1 MYEDRLSSR
10 IFEVKLSEDGGVMCG
25 LCPIKSKVKI
35 VSPQGDPRAAI
46 MIVGESPGSEEL
58 LRGIPFCGASGEF
71 LFEYLGW
78 LVPGA
83 YGFEDFLHKR
93 EAYLYI
99 TNACLCSAKCPVK
112 TIRDN
117 FCIPRLRKE
126 VKKVDPK
133 LIIPLGGLALEY
145 ITSIFDLE
153 GCELLQLARKE
164 PLTSIMSVRGYVL
177 RTSDGRIIFPLIHP
191 ASILRQREREFLY
204 MCDAKKLYRVLTGN
218 YQESQTTYFVV
229 NTLWDLEEVTH
240 MVEEL
245 PEDELLAFDVETTG
259 VDPFSDRVLCMSIS
273 FKDYVGVVIPFDD
286 PVVKPYVERILNSRC
301 RKVGQNIKFDLEFL
315 YQCGFTVNNL
325 YFDTMVGQH
334 TLNENIPCDLT
345 TLVSIYLDYPKYDL
359 PLELYKKANKVK
371 SYTEIPSSILY
382 EYNAHDAIVTRLIAL
397 KMIPSIKKEYSDL
410 YWRVSLPTQIA
421 LTRVEIEGMNVD
433 GDRVQ
438 ELTKQVADEVMN
450 IESELYRSVGEKF
463 NARSAS
469 QLSNVLYSKLGFPVL
484 VKTKKDKASTCA
496 EALQKLL
503 TWAKQKQDKRA
514 QVVVKSLIELRKRQK
529 VLSTYLA
536 GGRGGIWRY
545 VAKDGKVHP
554 DYHVT
559 GTVSGRLSCTSP
571 PVQTIPKSALRSIFN
586 VPPGYKFIEAD
597 YSQAE
602 ARVMAYV
609 SQCAPMME
617 AFDSGRDIHTI
628 VAERIFK
635 KKVHKDD
642 IERKM
647 AKFVVFG
654 LMYGRQAQSVADQFR
669 IPLKEAEAI
678 MNQFF
683 AEFPEVKSF
692 MEYVVEEA
700 RSKRVLRNLYGRTRI
715 FPPGPFL
722 PEWERQA
729 LNFIPQSTIADHTNQ
744 ALAALVEL
752 FRSQGSG
759 ATVILQLHDAI
770 GVKSPEDCVDET
782 VKLIRDVM
790 ERPIPNTSLVIPI
803 DVKVSDRWEGG
814 EGLFN

>member
-1 MYEDRLSSR
+1 MDVYGDA
-10 IFEVKLSEDGGVMCG
+10 MCG
-25 LCPIKSKVKI
+25 LCPIKPKVK
-35 VSPQGDPRAAI
+35 VVPPHGDPRAVI
-46 MIVGESPGSEEL
+46 MVVGESPGSEEL
-58 LRGIPFCGASGEF
+58 LRRIPFCGASGEF
-71 LFEYLGW
+71 LFKYLGW

-83 YGFEDFLHKR
+83 HDFEDFLRKR
-93 EAYLYI
+93 EMYMYI
-99 TNACLCSAKCPVK
+99 TNACLCSAKNPVK
-112 TIRDN
+112 SVRDN

-126 VKKVDPK
+126 IKKVNPS

-145 ITSIFDLE
+145 VTSILNLK

-164 PLTSIMSVRGYVL
+164 PLTSIMAVRGYVL
-177 RTSDGRIIFPLIHP
+177 RTTDGCVIFPLIHP

-204 MCDAKKLYRVLTGN
+204 MCDVQKLYRVLTGN
-218 YQESQTTYFVV
+218 YQESQSTYFVV
-229 NTLWDLEEVTH
+229 NTLWDLEEVTR

-245 PEDELLAFDVETTG
+245 PENELLAFDVETTG
-259 VDPFSDRVLCMSIS
+259 VDPFSDRVLCLSIS

-286 PVVKPYVERILNSRC
+286 PVVRPFVERILSSRC

-325 YFDTMVGQH
+325 YFDTMLGQH
-334 TLNENIPCDLT
+334 VLNENIPCDLV

-371 SYTEIPSSILY
+371 SYSEIPSSILY
-382 EYNAHDAIVTRLIAL
+382 EYTAHDSIVTRLIAL
-397 KMIPSIKKEYSDL
+397 KMIPSIEKEYSYL
-410 YWRVSLPTQIA
+410 YWNVVLPTQIA
-421 LTRVEIEGMNVD
+421 LTHVEIEGMSVD

-438 ELTKQVADEVMN
+438 ELTKQVADEVVSL
-450 IESELYRSVGEKF
+450 EEDLYRSVGKKF
-463 NARSAS
+463 NPRSS
-469 QLSNVLYSKLGFPVL
+469 TQLSSVLYSDLGLPVL
-484 VKTKKDKASTCA
+484 VKTKGEKASTCA

-503 TWAKQKQDKRA
+503 AWAKQKQDKRA
-514 QVVVKSLIELRKRQK
+514 LSVVDSLIKLRKRQK

-536 GGRGGIWRY
+536 GGRGGIWRF

-571 PVQTIPKSALRSIFN
+571 PIQTIPKSALRSIFN

-609 SQCAPMME
+609 AQCATMME
-617 AFDSGRDIHTI
+617 AFSTGQDIHTV

-635 KKVHKDD
+635 KKIHKDD

-647 AKFVVFG
+647 AKFVVYG
-654 LMYGRQAQSVADQFR
+654 LMYGRQAHSVADQFR

-683 AEFPEVKSF
+683 TEFPEIKSF
-692 MEYVVEEA
+692 MDYVIEEA
-700 RSKRVLRNLYGRTRI
+700 KSKRVLRNLYGRTRI

-722 PEWERQA
+722 SEWERQA
-729 LNFIPQSTIADHTNQ
+729 LSFVPQSTIADHTNQ
-744 ALAALVEL
+744 SLSMLVEL
-752 FRSQGSG
+752 LRSKGSG
-759 ATVILQLHDAI
+759 AVVILQLHDAI
-770 GVKSPEDCVDET
+770 GVKSPEDCVEE
-782 VKLIRDVM
+782 VGEMIKDVM
-790 ERPIPNTSLVIPI
+790 ERPIPNTSLVIPVDI
-803 DVKVSDRWEGG
+803 KVSDRWEGG
-814 EGLFN
+814 EELFY